1 LKILLVLLD
10 HHLVHR
16 RNRRVHHGLLHLVRL
31 WVCMPS
37 LCMLMG
43 YNWIDVAFMELRL

>member
-1 LKILLVLLD
+1 LKILLVLLG
-10 HHLVHR
+10 HHLFHR
-16 RNRRVHHGLLHLVRL
+16 RNRRVPHGLLHLVRL

-43 YNWIDVAFMELRL
+43 YNWIDVAFLELRL